1 MITFVLQ
8 SNYCSDLSHENNCT
22 ISYQLQVSSED
33 DVKQAIKTAV
43 DECGPLRVSVSTAG
57 IVTIAKTLSEAR
69 EVHPLQIFEEITK
82 V

>member
-1 MITFVLQ
+1 MK
-8 SNYCSDLSHENNCT
+8 NNCT

-33 DVKQAIKTAV
+33 DVKQAIKTAI
-43 DECGPLRVSVSTAG
+43 DKCGPLRVSVNTAG